1 LERFRSGFD
10 HLICDFP
17 QPFRAFVDRSHDGR
31 GAVADRDRI
40 HEALQFH
47 LNAPLLIAEALES
60 GLEIFMPLPKFF
72 LESADHVLNE
82 FRAQHLVPQTRQKVV
97 FQLLTLDPQTVS
109 ANAIA
114 ALRMERA
121 SVLRS

>member
-1 LERFRSGFD
+1 MTVAELLPTVIVSTRRCSSTSIRRFSSRRRSSPASRF
-10 HLICDFP
+10 LM
-17 QPFRAFVDRSHDGR
+17 
-31 GAVADRDRI
+31 
-40 HEALQFH
+40 L
-47 LNAPLLIAEALES
+47 
-60 GLEIFMPLPKFF
+60 LPKFF

-82 FRAQHLVPQTRQKVV
+82 FLAQHLVLQARQKAI